1 MIIKNNIK
9 ISLIIP
15 AYNEED
21 SIVECLEKAIL
32 YSNNRFCEIIV
43 INNGST
49 DKTKE
54 LAEKISG
61 VKVVD
66 EPVKGLTKARQK
78 GLDVATGD
86 YLAYIDADTQLHP
99 QWFKTAEH
107 FFQKHPNAVS
117 LSGPYRYYDG
127 SMMSNFF
134 QHIIW
139 WLNAP
144 ISYWLAGYMILG
156 GNFIAKKEA
165 LINMGGFDKSIE
177 FYGEDTNIS
186 RRLSK
191 FGDVV
196 FKMDFFIY
204 SSSRRFQEE
213 GFIKTNLIYG
223 LNFIWQVLFKKSFS
237 NNKNYHDHRSR
248 SLKGKDTLEEV
259 VRKGA
264 TIKAWIVSS
273 IFAIAFIINWI
284 FESFDWHK
292 AIPLAI
298 FYAVFV
304 FNTFFS
310 IRCFSRITPPYSFV
324 HGVLDL
330 VLVALYIAMAVNVRA
345 LPYFVFFCL
354 LIFAVSSIKYT
365 LLLGSV
371 EYDEI
376 IKRKVLIDIMGV
388 CGLSLV
394 IGGIFAGY
402 PQYSIWAW
410 VIIFILANIILF
422 TFWPFYRLDVHDEK
436 SG

>member
-1 MIIKNNIK
+1 MTKRDKIK

-21 SIVECLEKAIL
+21 SIVECLEKAIE
-32 YSNNRFCEIIV
+32 YSDGKFHEIIV
-43 INNGST
+43 INNAST

-54 LAEKISG
+54 LALSIPNI
-61 VKVVD
+61 KVVD
-66 EPVKGLTKARQK
+66 EPSKGLTKARQK
-78 GLDVATGD
+78 GLEVATGD
-86 YLAYIDADTQLHP
+86 YLAYIDADTRIHEH
-99 QWFKTAEH
+99 WMKTAEH
-107 FFQKHPNAVS
+107 FFYKHPKAVS

-127 SMMSNFF
+127 SVVKNFF

-139 WLNAP
+139 WINTP

-165 LINMGGFDKSIE
+165 LIKMGGFDKSIE

-186 RRLSK
+186 RRLSE

-204 SSSRRFQEE
+204 SSSRRFGKE
-213 GFIKTNLIYG
+213 GFIKTNLVYG
-223 LNFIWQVLFKKSFS
+223 LNFVWQVLFKKSYS
-237 NNKNYHDHRSR
+237 NTKDYKDHRDKIS
-248 SLKGKDTLEEV
+248 KGKNEV
-259 VRKGA
+259 ENNSRKIA
-264 TIKAWIVSS
+264 TIKAWIISS

-292 AIPLAI
+292 ALPLAI

-310 IRCFSRITPPYSFV
+310 IRCFSRITPPYSFI
-324 HGVLDL
+324 HGILDL
-330 VLVALYIAMAVNVRA
+330 ILLALYIAMAINVKA

-365 LLLGSV
+365 FLLGSV
-371 EYDEI
+371 EYDEM
-376 IKRKVLIDIMGV
+376 IKRKVLIDILGV

-422 TFWPFYRLDVHDEK
+422 TFWPFYRIDDGEESK
-436 SG
+436 